1 MSSATDRHSENPE
14 EREEALLS
22 LHIAGLPIDPRI
34 AVYSTIILMSG
45 LALLDFQDTE
55 LSWSQW

>member
-1 MSSATDRHSENPE
+1 MEPGTEQHSDDLAK
-14 EREEALLS
+14 REEELLS
-22 LHIAGLPIDPRI
+22 FHIAGLPIDPRI

-55 LSWSQW
+55 LS